1 MDAIGADGERNVTAR
16 IDEQSCSQF
25 RVFSSQVG
33 EHLCGIP
40 AENFQFARAKI
51 FLAELDVIDSGAGS
65 FTDFRK
71 KMFTTFVFICLKLM
85 AIRDVVENATF
96 SHQLSAHGLVLAI
109 SGKTSPCFFG
119 GGPR

>member
-1 MDAIGADGERNVTAR
+1 MHAIDADGERNVTAR

-25 RVFSSQVG
+25 RVFSSQLG

-40 AENFQFARAKI
+40 AERFQFARAKI
-51 FLAELDVIDSGAGS
+51 FFTELDIVDSGAGS

-71 KMFTTFVFICLKLM
+71 KMFTTFVFICRKLM
-85 AIRDVVENATF
+85 AIRDVVEHAAF

-109 SGKTSPCFFG
+109 SGITSPCFFG
-119 GGPR
+119 AAPK